1 MKKVW
6 FTLVLVICVLMGS
19 VGAYAGETYRLMVFG
34 DSLSAGYR
42 LKKNESFA
50 SQLQDALLEKGY
62 TQVEIINESR
72 SGETTGGGLRRQ
84 SAALKK
90 KPNAVLLELG
100 INDVLRGESIA
111 RITQNLSKLIE
122 NFQDDDIAVLL
133 AGMKAPPITE
143 PAYARQFE
151 QMYQSLAR
159 KYRVKLYPFFMQA
172 IFQNAGG
179 SYEKAMPYLKA
190 DKAHPTSE
198 GVSLM
203 VADILP
209 TVISF
214 LNQQGVRPS
223 DKNNIK

>member
-1 MKKVW
+1 M
-6 FTLVLVICVLMGS
+6 
-19 VGAYAGETYRLMVFG
+19 
-34 DSLSAGYR
+34 
-42 LKKNESFA
+42 
-50 SQLQDALLEKGY
+50 
-62 TQVEIINESR
+62 
-72 SGETTGGGLRRQ
+72 
-84 SAALKK
+84 
-90 KPNAVLLELG
+90 
-100 INDVLRGESIA
+100 LRGESVA
-111 RITQNLSKLIE
+111 RITQNLSELIE

>member
-6 FTLVLVICVLMGS
+6 VTLVLVICVLMGS

-100 INDVLRGESIA
+100 INDVLRGERIA
-111 RITQNLSKLIE
+111 RITQNLSELIE

-143 PAYARQFE
+143 PAYAWQFE

>member
-1 MKKVW
+1 MKKVF
-6 FTLVLVICVLMGS
+6 FTLVVCVCVMCGIR
-19 VGAYAGETYRLMVFG
+19 ADAAETYRFMVFG
-34 DSLSAGYR
+34 DSLCSGHR
-42 LKKNESFA
+42 LKKGESFA
-50 SQLQDALLEKGY
+50 SQLQDALVEKGY

-84 SAALKK
+84 NSALKK

-100 INDVLRGESIA
+100 SNDVLHGESIS

-122 NFQDDDIAVLL
+122 NFQNDDIAVLL

-143 PAYARQFE
+143 PTYAQQFE
-151 QMYQSLAR
+151 KMYQSLAR
-159 KYRVKLYPFFMQA
+159 KYKIKLYPFFMQA

-179 SYEKAMPYLKA
+179 SYEKALPYLQA

-198 GVSLM
+198 GISLM

-214 LNQQGVRPS
+214 LNQQGIRPA
-223 DKNNIK
+223 D